1 MDNLKQEIEQWEQEA
16 NPVTEEI
23 INEMC
28 EHYNEEE
35 ENKEEEKKVEI
46 KEIPVNWDW
55 GELKYLGYDY

>member
-35 ENKEEEKKVEI
+35 ENKGEEKKVEI

>member
-28 EHYNEEE
+28 EYYE
-35 ENKEEEKKVEI
+35 KEEDEKKVEI